1 MGAKIQAVTFDW
13 FGTLATHREKKGRG
27 ARFREY
33 LAQHGLQSAPWDRR
47 CLYEAFDY
55 YADTYRPELS
65 ADEKLRVWRR
75 FTEILFG
82 LLQVKGETAN
92 RPDFHAPAI
101 RDNFGPA
108 CFQLFDDVEPPL
120 NALKQNG
127 LRLGVISNWHRGL
140 DSFCAEMNL
149 SGLIDVV
156 VASSDVGVEKPDSRI
171 FAETVRRLGVRPEE
185 AIHVGDLVEDDL
197 NGAVAAGL
205 GAVLIDR
212 SNRHPEV
219 PNRILSLVEIN
230 ALLDRLR

>member
-1 MGAKIQAVTFDW
+1 
-13 FGTLATHREKKGRG
+13 
-27 ARFREY
+27 
-33 LAQHGLQSAPWDRR
+33 
-47 CLYEAFDY
+47 
-55 YADTYRPELS
+55 
-65 ADEKLRVWRR
+65 
-75 FTEILFG
+75 
-82 LLQVKGETAN
+82 
-92 RPDFHAPAI
+92 
-101 RDNFGPA
+101 
-108 CFQLFDDVEPPL
+108 
-120 NALKQNG
+120 
-127 LRLGVISNWHRGL
+127 
-140 DSFCAEMNL
+140 MNL

-230 ALLDRLR
+230 ALLDRLS